1 MKDIIPATK
10 QSPILGL
17 TGLGGGVGS
26 NIVAGGAADSTYVDD
41 VFSTYLWKGTGSDQ
55 SFNNGIKLGNSN
67 AGSGVEFGGSGDY
80 LQIEASDDLNLTD
93 EFTIEAWVKVDD
105 GGWSGTRRTLLAN
118 STGWATNHAAVSL
131 MNSAS
136 SNEENTIILY
146 NNTSTIADSSPVR
159 IEPSDGWTHIAIARD
174 SGNDIRIFKNG
185 IQVGSTATYSGDF
198 KFGLGETWIGA
209 ITMST
214 GATPETYDGKISNL
228 RVIKGTALYTS
239 NFTPPTAE
247 LASITNTKL
256 LCCNTP
262 VMTTATV
269 TPNDITVYGN
279 THPSGGPFTAIDGEG
294 GMVWMKV
301 RNSSTDFVLMDTER
315 GIDKL
320 MFTNGTWNQEAAAA
334 NDKANTFRSFDN
346 NGFTIGNTG
355 YVNTSGQEY
364 TSWTWRKQKGFFDIV
379 PYSGDSTTRD
389 IAHNLGC
396 IPGVIILKRL
406 DADGGWQVYHR
417 DLPNTSNA
425 AWAKILRFDTDNAQ
439 QVAYCLGSSSTHT
452 SSTFR
457 VGNDNSMNTS
467 GGSYVAYLFA
477 GGESTAAT
485 ARSIDL
491 DGSEGIDV
499 AASSALNL
507 GTSNFCIE
515 GWIYVDDAPG
525 SGTPS
530 FGRFFQLDGPTINSA
545 ATNLQITINPNFT
558 IYVQQGPDQLIS
570 GVKPLRYKWNHIAL
584 TRIGSTLTVYVNGAS
599 DGKATVATNYN
610 PNSGSPRVRLGY
622 ADNTSSNNGIFNGK
636 ISNFRM
642 TIGEG
647 VYTSGFKVPT
657 APLTTTSQGVT
668 ASNVKLLC
676 CNGSTTTS
684 STVTPATIT
693 AAGSPTAIVD
703 SPFDDPDGFKFGEEG
718 NQNIIKTGSYIGN
731 GDTSNGTQ
739 VHLGFEPQWVLIK
752 SATFNEHWHCFDS
765 MRGMTNKV
773 NNGVRG
779 EDARL
784 ETNQSNQ
791 SETTSVDF
799 IDVNSDGFTAYFA
812 NNVNA
817 NNETFVYIA
826 VRRPDG
832 HVAKPTK
839 SGTDVFTQAYGLNT
853 GDFRFTSGFPIDF
866 AWAKIYDGGGNWWT
880 SARLI
885 QGGELKTDADD
896 SEGGGSNKIFD
907 NQFSWHASVG
917 SANAY
922 ISHMWKRGAGF
933 DVVAYKGNS
942 VSGNEIPHNL
952 GKTPEM
958 MWVKRRNSS
967 STNWY
972 VYHKDLSGGSN
983 PETKYLNLNSSTS
996 EAASTAIWNDTAPT
1010 STHFTLGNNSD
1021 VNTSSGRYLAML
1033 FASVDGVSKLGR
1045 YTGSTSDVTINLGF
1059 KPRLIIIKSYNQ
1071 SSQRWTVFDSLRGMG
1086 VGSIDKR
1093 MYLDSDNQQQQGDY
1107 ITSISA
1113 TGITMKTNYSYT
1125 NSDGFEYLYYAHA

>member
-1 MKDIIPATK
+1 MKDIIPAK
-10 QSPILGL
+10 KESPLLGL

-26 NIVAGGAADSTYVDD
+26 NLVAGLAADPTYVDD
-41 VFSTYLWKGTGSDQ
+41 VFSTYLWKGTGADQ

-67 AGSGVEFGGSGDY
+67 AGSGVEFDGSGDY
-80 LQIEASDDLNLTD
+80 LQIDASDDLNLTD

-105 GGWSGTRRTLLAN
+105 LGWSGTRRTLLAN
-118 STGWATNHAAVSL
+118 STGWTTNHAAVSL

-146 NNTSTIADSSPVR
+146 NNTSTIADSSPAR

-185 IQVGSTATYSGDF
+185 TKVGNTATYSGDF
-198 KFGLGETWIGA
+198 KFGFGKTWVGA

-214 GATPETYDGKISNL
+214 GGTPETYDGKISNL

-247 LASITNTKL
+247 LKSIANTKL

-279 THPSGGPFTAIDGEG
+279 SHPSGGPFTAIDGEG
-294 GMVWMKV
+294 GMVWMKA
-301 RNSSTDFVLMDTER
+301 RNTSVDFVLMDTER

-346 NGFTIGNTG
+346 NGFTVGTTG
-355 YVNTSGQEY
+355 YTNTSGEEY

-396 IPGVIILKRL
+396 NPGVIIIKRL
-406 DADGGWQVYHR
+406 DADGGWWTYHR
-417 DLPNTSNA
+417 DLSNTSNP
-425 AWAKILRFDTDNAQ
+425 AWSKVLRFDTDNAQ
-439 QVAYCLGSSSTHT
+439 QNAYCLGSTTHQNA
-452 SSTFR
+452 STFR
-457 VGNDNSMNTS
+457 IGNDNSMNTS

-477 GGESTAAT
+477 GGESTDAAAT
-485 ARSIDL
+485 SISFNGVNDFLEIPDSADFDL
-491 DGSEGIDV
+491 GNGNFTAEMWVKSDVDVTGGNKGLLGQWASGNKSWAVSWSRANQGMDGWAFKYSTDGSTETGILGPRLDDDQWHHIAV
-499 AASSALNL
+499 VRDSTYIKLYTDGTLSA
-507 GTSNFCIE
+507 THTH
-515 GWIYVDDAPG
+515 
-525 SGTPS
+525 SGAT
-530 FGRFFQLDGPTINSA
+530 FYNSA
-545 ATNLQITINPNFT
+545 ATCRIANEGYAGVIF
-558 IYVQQGPDQLIS
+558 GGEIS
-570 GVKPLRYKWNHIAL
+570 N
-584 TRIGSTLTVYVNGAS
+584 
-599 DGKATVATNYN
+599 
-610 PNSGSPRVRLGY
+610 VRLVKGT
-622 ADNTSSNNGIFNGK
+622 A
-636 ISNFRM
+636 
-642 TIGEG
+642 
-647 VYTSGFKVPT
+647 VYTSSFR
-657 APLTTTSQGVT
+657 APYEPLKNITNT
-668 ASNVKLLC
+668 KLLC

-684 STVTPATIT
+684 STVTPGTIT
-693 AAGSPTAIVD
+693 DGTGATLLTD
-703 SPFDDPDGFKFGEEG
+703 SPFDDPAGFKFGEEG
-718 NQNIIKTGSYIGN
+718 DQNIIKTGSYIGN
-731 GDTSNGTQ
+731 GDTSNGTK

-779 EDARL
+779 IDARL
-784 ETNQSNQ
+784 ETNQSNS

-799 IDVNSDGFTAYFA
+799 IDVNSDGFTAYYA

-832 HVAKPTK
+832 YVAKPTE
-839 SGTDVFTQAYGLNT
+839 SGTDVFTQAYGLTT

-880 SARLI
+880 SARVI
-885 QGGELKTDADD
+885 QGGELRTDSDD
-896 SEGGGSNKIFD
+896 SENGGSNKIFD
-907 NQFSWHASVG
+907 NQFSWHASV
-917 SANAY
+917 SQANSY

-933 DVVAYKGNS
+933 DVVAYKGD
-942 VSGNEIPHNL
+942 GNAGNQITHNL
-952 GKTPEM
+952 AKTPEM
-958 MWVKRRNSS
+958 MWVKRRNSG
-967 STNWY
+967 STNWH
-972 VYHKDLSGGSN
+972 VYHKDLNGGSN
-983 PETKYLNLNSSTS
+983 PATKFLNLNNSGAEQTS
-996 EAASTAIWNDTAPT
+996 ITIWNDTAPT

-1021 VNTSSGRYLAML
+1021 INTPSGTYLAIL
-1033 FASVDGVSKLGR
+1033 FASVDGVSKIGT

-1059 KPRLIIIKSYNQ
+1059 KPRFLIIKAYNPA
-1071 SSQRWTVFDSLRGMG
+1071 SGSQRWTVFDSLRGMG

-1113 TGITMKTNYSYT
+1113 TGITMTTNYSYT
-1125 NSDGFEYLYYAHA
+1125 NTNGNEYLYYAHA